1 MTEFRAPEVNDEP
14 IHPDRPS
21 NDEPSTPR
29 QDERVQFNSEII
41 TEFRA
46 NGGKVGGPFE
56 GADVL
61 LLHHTGARSGTAR
74 VSPLAFQRVGE
85 SFAVFASMAGA
96 PENPAWYHNL
106 LAHPDTT
113 VEVGTA
119 VVGVRARVAQPAE
132 RDVLWERQ
140 KRRSPGFAQYEATAA
155 PRRIP
160 VVVLDPVK

>member
-1 MTEFRAPEVNDEP
+1 MTVNPEPV
-14 IHPDRPS
+14 HPDPPS
-21 NDEPSTPR
+21 SDELSTPR
-29 QDERVQFNSEII
+29 QDERVHFNSKII
-41 TEFRA
+41 AEFRA
-46 NGGKVGGPFE
+46 NGGRVGGPFE

-61 LLHHTGARSGTAR
+61 LLHHTGARSGTQR

-85 SFAVFASMAGA
+85 SFAVFASKAGA

-119 VVGVRARVAQPAE
+119 TVAVTARLAQPAE

-140 KRRSPGFAQYEATAA
+140 KQRSPGFAQYEAKAA